1 VGRLTRARLASG
13 NAHKLEELRRLLP
26 GWELE
31 ALPLDYPPEDGETYE
46 ENARIKA
53 RFARVHAPGDEWV
66 VADDSG
72 VEADA
77 LDGRPGIHS
86 ARWSG
91 AWVETMLA
99 ELAGAE
105 NRGGR
110 YVCVLVA
117 ISPEGDEVVARGE
130 LEGSFAKEPR
140 GDEGFGYDPIFVPA
154 GETRTVAE
162 LGNAWKAERSHRAN
176 AARALVAA
184 VGRHPELRSP

>member
-1 VGRLTRARLASG
+1 VTRLRLASG
-13 NAHKLEELRRLLP
+13 NEHKLEELRRALP
-26 GWELE
+26 GSKLDL
-31 ALPLDYPPEDGETYE
+31 LPLDYPPEDGSTYE

-53 RFARVHAPGDEWV
+53 RHARAFAAADEWV

-77 LDGRPGIHS
+77 LGGRPGIHS

-91 AWVETMLA
+91 AWVETLLA

-105 NRGGR
+105 DRSGR

-117 ISPEGDEVVARGE
+117 ISPPGEEVVARGE
-130 LEGSFAKEPR
+130 LEGTFAEAPR
-140 GDEGFGYDPIFVPA
+140 GSEGFGYDPIFVPD

-162 LGNAWKAERSHRAN
+162 LGNAWKATHSHRAR
-176 AARALVAA
+176 AAQSLAKLLAQSR
-184 VGRHPELRSP
+184 